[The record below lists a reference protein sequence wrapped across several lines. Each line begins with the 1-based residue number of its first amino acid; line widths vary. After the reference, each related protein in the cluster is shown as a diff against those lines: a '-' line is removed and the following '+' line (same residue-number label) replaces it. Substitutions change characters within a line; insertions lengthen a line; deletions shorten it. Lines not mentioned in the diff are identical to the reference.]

1 MKFKK
6 YFIIFALFFM
16 VLCSVGTISAVSNDT
31 MENIA
36 SQADFDDAVS
46 LSNDDESIALDNQD
60 SKVNAQKDD
69 ENLSQS
75 FKDDEILTASV
86 NSQGDDKLSA
96 SSSKSNLQITNYTNF
111 VKSGNKYYFYLK
123 DSNGKTVPNKKLTI
137 NLDGKNYQRTTNTNG
152 RVGITIK
159 SSNPSSSMTI
169 SYEGDSQYKAF
180 SKKLNI
186 YIDQSFTMNIGNSK
200 LLTNGYLR
208 IYLSGPRDLVANKT
222 VKITI
227 GSKKYSKKTS
237 AEGFIIMKPK
247 LSPNKYY
254 VAVQYDKYVTS
265 KKIKCIAG
273 NVRSPYT
280 TSIPTVN
287 GVPDIDL
294 MPSTYVMA
302 DNYGKYTLLKS
313 QYQETLKRDS
323 YCLYLYSKLPKYVM
337 FKSKDSP
344 KVKHIIKRENWN
356 VIERALNT
364 KLVKKNKYEYWP
376 SSITVSLNGKSYTYA
391 VVRDIQNTGYTCG
404 PTAASVC
411 SQALKK
417 YYSEKFFQ
425 EEADVV
431 DGVNIP
437 VLKSAIDRNGFK
449 TSYFYYMSEG
459 VSALKKG
466 GTALI
471 AFLRNHYVAV
481 LDVSPDGK
489 KILVSNSYG
498 DYDVGGDNRVPTDWV
513 SLSYF
518 NTKFQGI
525 GLIVKLNYKLS
536 TSKKTELNYLYS
548 NLGANWNAQNLN
560 ERIPD
565 VGL

>member
-16 VLCSVGTISAVSNDT
+16 VLCSIGTISAVSNDT

-46 LSNDDESIALDNQD
+46 LSNDDGAVSLDNED
-60 SKVNAQKDD
+60 SKLNAQKDD

-75 FKDDEILTASV
+75 FNDDEILTASV

-96 SSSKSNLQITNYTNF
+96 SSSKSNLKIANYTNF
-111 VKSGNKYYFYLK
+111 VKSGNVYFFFLK
-123 DSNGKTVPNKKLTI
+123 DSNGKLIPNKKLTI
-137 NLDGKNYQRTTNTNG
+137 NLDGKTYKKTTNANG
-152 RVGITIK
+152 RVGITVK
-159 SSNPSSSMTI
+159 SSKPSVPMTI

-186 YIDQSFTMNIGNSK
+186 YVDQSFSMNIGNSK

-208 IYLSGPRDLVANKT
+208 IYLSGSRDLVANKT

-227 GSKKYSKKTS
+227 GKKKYSKKTT

-254 VAVQYDKYVTS
+254 VVVQYGKYVSS

-273 NVRSPYT
+273 NARSPYT
-280 TSIPTVN
+280 SSIPTVK

-302 DNYGKYTLLKS
+302 DKYGKYTLLKS
-313 QYQETLKRDS
+313 QYQDTLKRDS
-323 YCLYLYSKLPKYVM
+323 YWLYLYAKLPKYVI
-337 FKSKDSP
+337 FKTKDSP

-364 KLVKKNKYEYWP
+364 KLVKKNKYDYWP
-376 SSITVSLNGKSYTYA
+376 DSITVSLKGKSYTYP
-391 VVRDIQNTGYTCG
+391 VVRDIQNTEYTCG

-459 VSALKKG
+459 VNALKKG

-471 AFLRNHYVAV
+471 AFLHNHYVAV
-481 LDVSPDGK
+481 LDVSPDGS

-498 DYDVGGDNRVPTDWV
+498 DYDVGGANRVPTDWV

-518 NTKFQGI
+518 NTRFEGI

-536 TSKKTELNYLYS
+536 DNVKKQLNYLYS
-548 NLGANWNAQNLN
+548 NMGPNWKAQNLN

>member
-1 MKFKK
+1 MKFKN
-6 YFIIFALFFM
+6 YLIIFALFFM
-16 VLCSVGTISAVSNDT
+16 VLCSIGTISAVTNDT

-46 LSNDDESIALDNQD
+46 LSNDDEAIAINNEDV
-60 SKVNAQKDD
+60 KVNAQKDD

-75 FKDDEILTASV
+75 FNDDEILTASV
-86 NSQGDDKLSA
+86 NSQGDDKLAA
-96 SSSKSNLQITNYTNF
+96 SSSKSNLKIVNYTNF

-123 DSNGKTVPNKKLTI
+123 DSNGKTIPDKKLTI
-137 NLDGKNYQRTTNTNG
+137 NLDGKTYQRTTNANG
-152 RVGITIK
+152 RVGITVK

-186 YIDQSFTMNIGNSK
+186 YVDQSFSMSIGNSK

-208 IYLSGPRDLVANKT
+208 IYLSGPRDLVSNKT

-227 GSKKYSKKTS
+227 GNKKYSKRTT

-254 VAVQYDKYVTS
+254 VAVQCGKYVAS
-265 KKIKCIAG
+265 KKVKCISG

-302 DNYGKYTLLKS
+302 DNYGKYTLSKS

-323 YCLYLYSKLPKYVM
+323 YWLYLYSKLPKYVM

-364 KLVKKNKYEYWP
+364 KLVKKNKYDYWP
-376 SSITVSLNGKSYTYA
+376 GSITVSLNGKSYTYS
-391 VVRDIQNTGYTCG
+391 VVRDIQNTEYTCG

-449 TSYFYYMSEG
+449 TSYFYYMSEA
-459 VSALKKG
+459 VNALNKG
-466 GTALI
+466 GTAVI
-471 AFLRNHYVAV
+471 AFLHNHYVAV

-498 DYDVGGDNRVPTDWV
+498 DYDVGGNNRVPTDWV

-518 NTKFQGI
+518 NTKFEGI

-536 TSKKTELNYLYS
+536 DSKKTELNYLYS
-548 NLGANWNAQNLN
+548 NLGANWNDQNLN
-560 ERIPD
+560 ERIPEI
-565 VGL
+565 GL